1 LAGLLIVFVKK
12 SDSSLA
18 HGLGSRPSSA
28 GRMMGELM
36 LRTTSGAFAAIAVAC
51 LLQGTGAARAADL
64 GGACCDDLDARIAE
78 LEATAA
84 RKGNRV
90 VSLTVTGQVDRA
102 LLFWD
107 DGVQSDTYVV
117 DNAIYTSRFGLEGKG
132 VIKPGLVAGY
142 VMQIDV
148 NDALSSIVSQA
159 DPDGSGPRPGG
170 DEGFG
175 ESSIQ
180 IRVSNVYIDSEHL
193 GRLAIGQNYS
203 FYDAVSVPY
212 QVVATYNTDGG
223 PYADGF
229 GLRTSDGGLA
239 GFNWGQLIGNGPR
252 RNDYLRWDSPSFG
265 GFGVMALV
273 GDNDIWEV
281 GAKYFTKTDRFALNT
296 AIDYYN
302 YDAEPLG
309 SAGLLSNFQEVKG
322 LFSVKDLPS
331 GLFLTVWA
339 AQRDYERTLS
349 GVTLED
355 TGHSLQGFF
364 GIEKR
369 FLPLGNTTVYG
380 GYGVFNNFASTG
392 LSGAS
397 ATAFG
402 VGTNGRTGD
411 YVADAEIGRTTFGVV
426 QNIQAAAMDIY
437 AIAEHYS
444 ADVAIG
450 DLGDI
455 GGATAKADLE
465 DYFTVVVGS
474 NIRF

>member
-1 LAGLLIVFVKK
+1 MNKTL
-12 SDSSLA
+12 
-18 HGLGSRPSSA
+18 
-28 GRMMGELM
+28 
-36 LRTTSGAFAAIAVAC
+36 SGGFAAIALAC
-51 LLQGTGAARAADL
+51 LLQGAGGVAYAADL
-64 GGACCDDLDARIAE
+64 GGECCGDLDARIAE
-78 LEATAA
+78 LEATTS

-90 VSLTVTGQVDRA
+90 VSLTVSGQVDRA

-107 DGVQSDTYVV
+107 DGVDSDTYVV
-117 DNAIYTSRFGLEGKG
+117 DNAIYTSRFAFEGKG
-132 VIKPGLVAGY
+132 TIRPGLTAGY

-148 NDALSSIVSQA
+148 NDALSSLVSQS

-170 DEGFG
+170 DEGPG
-175 ESSIQ
+175 ESSIS
-180 IRVSNVYIDSEHL
+180 IRVNNLYIDSEQL
-193 GRLAIGQNYS
+193 GKVSIGQNYS
-203 FYDAVSVPY
+203 FNDAVSVPF

-229 GLRTSDGGLA
+229 GLRTSAGGFA

-265 GFGVMALV
+265 GFGVTALV

-296 AIDYYN
+296 AIDYYD
-302 YDAEPLG
+302 YDAEALG
-309 SAGLLSNFQEVKG
+309 SAGGLSNFQELKG

-349 GVTLED
+349 GVTLGD
-355 TGHSLQGFF
+355 TGHSLQAFA

-369 FLPLGNTTVYG
+369 FLPLGNTTIYG
-380 GYGVFNNFASTG
+380 GYGVYNNMASTG
-392 LSGAS
+392 LSGAG
-397 ATAFG
+397 ATALG
-402 VGTNGRTGD
+402 VGADGRTDD
-411 YVADAEIGRTTFGVV
+411 YVADAEISRVTFGVI
-426 QNIQAAAMDIY
+426 QNIQAAAMDVY

-444 ADVAIG
+444 ADVAVG
-450 DLGDI
+450 DLKNI

-465 DYFTVVVGS
+465 DYFTIIVGS

>member
-1 LAGLLIVFVKK
+1 MFKTL
-12 SDSSLA
+12 S
-18 HGLGSRPSSA
+18 GS
-28 GRMMGELM
+28 
-36 LRTTSGAFAAIAVAC
+36 FAAILAAC
-51 LLQGTGAARAADL
+51 LLQGTGVVRAADL
-64 GGACCDDLDARIAE
+64 GGGCCDDLETRIAE

-90 VSLTVTGQVDRA
+90 VSLTITGQVDRA

-107 DGVQSDTYVV
+107 DGVDSDTYVV

-132 VIKPGLVAGY
+132 VIQPGLVAGY

-148 NDALSSIVSQA
+148 NDALSSIVSQV
-159 DPDGSGPRPGG
+159 DPDGSGPIPGG

-180 IRVSNVYIDSEHL
+180 IRVSNVYIDSL
-193 GRLAIGQNYS
+193 RFGRVAIGQNYS
-203 FYDAVSVPY
+203 FNDAVSVPY
-212 QVVATYNTDGG
+212 QTVATYNTDGG
-223 PYADGF
+223 PYVDGF
-229 GLRTSDGGLA
+229 GLRTTEGGFA
-239 GFNWGQLIGNGPR
+239 GFSWGQLIGNGPR

-265 GFGVMALV
+265 GFGLTALV

-296 AIDYYN
+296 AIDYYD

-309 SAGLLSNFQEVKG
+309 SAGRLSTFQEVKG
-322 LFSVKDLPS
+322 LFSIKDLQS
-331 GLFLTVWA
+331 GLFLTAWA
-339 AQRDYERTLS
+339 AQRDYERTLG
-349 GVTLED
+349 GVTLGD
-355 TGHSLQGFF
+355 TGYSLQGFV

-369 FLPLGNTTVYG
+369 FLPLGNTTIYG
-380 GYGVFNNFASTG
+380 GYGQYNNMASTG
-392 LSGAS
+392 LSGAA
-397 ATAFG
+397 ATPLG
-402 VGTNGRTGD
+402 VGGDGRVDD
-411 YVADAEIGRTTFGVV
+411 YVADAEISRVTFGVI

-444 ADVAIG
+444 ADVAVG
-450 DLGDI
+450 DLKDI

-465 DYFTVVVGS
+465 DYFAIVIGS